1 MLCYV
6 GVQKDSDQQ
15 VTATVEGQLST
26 FTQTGLAAG
35 QQYTVT
41 ISGELDGQ
49 RGTQSSTQFM
59 TRECC
64 TLNKNTQGSIVGA
77 QTFP

>member
-1 MLCYV
+1 MNKEPKVLRCV
-6 GVQKDSDQQ
+6 APQKDGDEVS
-15 VTATVEGQLST
+15 ATVGGHLDT

-49 RGTQSSTQFM
+49 QGLQSSTQFM
-59 TRECC
+59 TRE
-64 TLNKNTQGSIVGA
+64 
-77 QTFP
+77 

>member
-1 MLCYV
+1 MELKKNCCV
-6 GVQKDSDQQ
+6 DLQKDSDE
-15 VTATVEGQLST
+15 VTATVEGHLNT

-49 RGTQSSTQFM
+49 QGIQSSTQFM
-59 TRECC
+59 TRELKTQQQPTH
-64 TLNKNTQGSIVGA
+64 TLVY
-77 QTFP
+77 

>member
-1 MLCYV
+1 MLQPDDSKRTCCCV
-6 GVQKDSDQQ
+6 VLCCVDLQKDGDQ
-15 VTATVEGQLST
+15 VTATVENHLNT

-49 RGTQSSTQFM
+49 RGTQTSTQFI
-59 TRECC
+59 TRECVSEP
-64 TLNKNTQGSIVGA
+64 L
-77 QTFP
+77 